1 VTGLEKEIESLT
13 EALSMSEKTIEKA
26 VARALQRTTRTF
38 AALLAKETADGARV
52 PVRPVRQRIKTRGRG
67 LLASLS
73 MITHDLP
80 LILAGA
86 RQGARGTATRQGHFV
101 GGAFIA
107 RGRLG
112 RLERKVYRRL
122 AKARHPLIAEKV
134 ALHEAASSATREIDL
149 REVFLKNLLHEVR
162 YRGGL
167 LG

>member
-1 VTGLEKEIESLT
+1 VTSLEKEIEGLA
-13 EALSMSEKTIEKA
+13 EALSMSEKTLEKA
-26 VARALQRTTRTF
+26 VARALSRTIRTF
-38 AALLAKETADGARV
+38 AALLSKETADGARL

-67 LLASLS
+67 LAASLS

-86 RQGARGTATRQGHFV
+86 RQGARGVTTRQGRFV
-101 GGAFIA
+101 EGAFIA
-107 RGRLG
+107 PSRLG

-122 AKARHPLIAEKV
+122 ARARHPLGAESV
-134 ALHEAASSATREIDL
+134 PLHEAASLAVSEIDL